1 MFAKGISEASVRD
14 KLWIKIGVVGLV
26 FGGAFPTIYRD
37 HPDVDRVVLCDKNE
51 ELLNDFSKKFGFTE
65 TYTDYQD
72 LLDSDVDAIH
82 IVTNIHTH
90 ADLVIRAL
98 NAGKHCAVTVPMAT
112 TLDEIRQ
119 VIEAK
124 IKSGKKFMMMETS
137 VYTYHCLYMKQMIDA
152 GRVGRIQYMRGTHFQ
167 DMEGWPEYW
176 MGLPPLHYA
185 THAISPL
192 LFLSGQ
198 RAAKVHCFGSG
209 SMRNELV
216 QRHNNPYPVE
226 TAIFELEDGQTAID
240 VTRSLFETAHEYVE
254 GFTVFGSK
262 MSFEWNFENEDPYIF
277 EFEDVFDETVIGSRG
292 RSIKKEVIHCP
303 NHAEVLPES
312 IRKYTTEFVILDPEY
327 PDMYIKQGGGHH
339 GSHPHLVHEFVR
351 SIVEDRE
358 PMIDIF
364 TAADWTAAGI
374 CGHESAMQKGAEV
387 LIPDFRKEYEK

>member
-1 MFAKGISEASVRD
+1 MNRK
-14 KLWIKIGVVGLV
+14 IKIGVVGLV

-37 HPDVDRVVLCDKNE
+37 HPDVESVALCDKNE

-65 TYTDYQD
+65 TYTDFQD
-72 LLDSDVDAIH
+72 LLDSDVDAVH

-119 VIEAK
+119 IIETK
-124 IKSGKKFMMMETS
+124 IRSGKNFMMMETS
-137 VYTYHCLYMKQMIDA
+137 VYTYQCLYMKQMIDA

-185 THAISPL
+185 THAVSPL
-192 LFLSGQ
+192 LYLSGK

-209 SMRNELV
+209 TMRSELME
-216 QRHNNPYPVE
+216 RHNNPYPVE
-226 TAIFELEDGQTAID
+226 TAIFELEDGQTALD

-262 MSFEWNFENEDPYIF
+262 MSFEWNFENEDPYIY
-277 EFEDVFDETVIGSRG
+277 EFENAYDETVIGNRG
-292 RSIKKEVIHCP
+292 RSIKKEVVHCP
-303 NHAEVLPES
+303 DQAEVLPES
-312 IRKYTTEFVILDPEY
+312 IRKYTTEFVIMDPEH

-339 GSHPHLVHEFVR
+339 GSHPHLVHEFIS
-351 SIVEDRE
+351 SIMEDRE
-358 PMIDIF
+358 PMIDVF

-387 LIPDFRKEYEK
+387 LIPDFREEYAKGF